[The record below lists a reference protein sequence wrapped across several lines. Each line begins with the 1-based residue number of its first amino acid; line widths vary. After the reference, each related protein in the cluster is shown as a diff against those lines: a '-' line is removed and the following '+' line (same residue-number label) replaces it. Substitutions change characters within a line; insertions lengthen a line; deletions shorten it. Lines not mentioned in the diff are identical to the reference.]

1 MFESRLEQVPSKS
14 ICLGCWLTMPRPKY
28 SGLVEQ
34 IRTCPE
40 KDQRTKLKGK
50 LPVITPA
57 GVFQDRNIL
66 EEYSGLAC
74 IDIDGQDNLH
84 IKDWEKVKR
93 KMRSFSYVAYAGLSC
108 GGNGLLVLVRIKEYK
123 TQKVDIFPI
132 IQAEFKQFGLTLDET
147 RKGGN
152 DIRYY
157 SYDHSPYINHNAMVL
172 EKPRKAITPKTNT
185 TEHVV
190 WSEFNRTGD
199 LKAFLGNYIQ
209 SNSQE
214 FGYAEWIRIGIALA
228 NELGEE
234 GRFYFHE
241 LSKPDQRYKMVEC
254 DKVFSDLLQ
263 RKYDQVSGG
272 TLRFLLMQ

>member
-1 MFESRLEQVPSKS
+1 MFESRLEKVPSKS
-14 ICLGCWLTMPRPKY
+14 ICLGCWLTMPHPKY
-28 SGLVEQ
+28 SELVEQ
-34 IRTCPE
+34 IRSCPE

-50 LPVITPA
+50 LPVITAA
-57 GVFQDRNIL
+57 GVFKDRYIL
-66 EEYSGLAC
+66 EQYSGLAC

-84 IKDWEKVKR
+84 IKDWDKVKR
-93 KMRSFSYVAYAGLSC
+93 MMRSLSYVAYAGLSC
-108 GGNGLLVLVRIKEYK
+108 GGNGLMVMARIKQYESQK
-123 TQKVDIFPI
+123 TELYPI
-132 IQAEFKQFGLTLDET
+132 IRADFNHFGIKLDET
-147 RKGGN
+147 RKGGS

-157 SYDHSPYINHNAMVL
+157 SIDYSPYVNHNALVL

-234 GRFYFHE
+234 GRHYFHE
-241 LSKPDQRYKMVEC
+241 LSKPDQRYKPGEC
-254 DKVFSDLLQ
+254 DKVYSDLLN
-263 RKYDQVSGG
+263 RKYDEVSGG
-272 TLRFLLMQ
+272 TIRFLLMQ